1 MTSLT
6 WLLLDFRS
14 FIHENHLSLE
24 FPNWGSLKLL
34 NFAGSRSPELRQFP
48 DSRTSQVSSL
58 LNFTSFQTPELRRF
72 HVSWTSLVSR
82 LPNFAGSRSPELHQF
97 PDSRTSQVPGLLN
110 FASFQTPELRRFQ
123 VSWISLVSNHPETD
137 SRFANWS
144 QFGYYFRISLEG
156 QRNVWN
162 SSGSLHECFLFTK
175 QNFPSRC

>member
-1 MTSLT
+1 MTFTSRDLRGWFHT
-6 WLLLDFRS
+6 FTGLPLVHTSNPDFWDDVFDLASPWL
-14 FIHENHLSLE
+14 
-24 FPNWGSLKLL
+24 PKLY
-34 NFAGSRSPELRQFP
+34 SWKSPVIGVSELR
-48 DSRTSQVSSL
+48 L
-58 LNFTSFQTPELRRF
+58 LETPEFRRF
-72 HVSWTSLVSR
+72 QVSWTSQVSR

-162 SSGSLHECFLFTK
+162 SSGSLHECFVFTK